1 MEIPVSPNDLDSI
14 IYNILEPSL
23 KLNDTHFYTDSNYWI
38 NKING
43 NKVEPES
50 IGDLGLLDFFDNLS

>member
-1 MEIPVSPNDLDSI
+1 MT
-14 IYNILEPSL
+14 LEPSL
-23 KLNDTHFYTDSNYWI
+23 KLDDTDFYTEANYWI

-50 IGDLGLLDFFDNLS
+50 IGNLTLLDFFDNPS